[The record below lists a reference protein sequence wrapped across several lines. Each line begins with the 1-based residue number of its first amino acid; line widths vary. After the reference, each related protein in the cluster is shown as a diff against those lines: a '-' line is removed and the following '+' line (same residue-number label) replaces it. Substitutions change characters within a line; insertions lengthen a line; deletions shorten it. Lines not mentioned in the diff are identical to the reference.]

1 MHYPPDKPYASREFY
16 LGKEWC
22 DKHKGWHDIA
32 RNAVLSV
39 RRVDFDVEGF
49 KGQPRR
55 GIYLTEELRSLLANT
70 ALMRG
75 LSTSELVREAVHL
88 DYLNPIKLD
97 WRCMARCEKKRQ
109 IIVRFSPF
117 EWDWILSRCADMGL
131 SISQY
136 IRLIS
141 TAFIKP
147 LPQPLPI
154 ARKPFKAY
162 CLFLS
167 KEDSRE
173 FDRTASFY
181 GYTAPGLLRQLLSLP
196 CFPASQRLNAM
207 YLKRLLKPASFLTPI
222 N

>member
-1 MHYPPDKPYASREFY
+1 MHYPADKPYTSREFY

-22 DKHKGWHDIA
+22 DKHKDWHEIA
-32 RNAVLSV
+32 RRAVLSV

-55 GIYLTEELRSLLANT
+55 GLYVTSDLHSLLAKT
-70 ALMRG
+70 ALNRG

-117 EWDWILSRCADMGL
+117 EWDWILSRCADMGV

-136 IRLIS
+136 IRLTS
-141 TAFIKP
+141 SAFIPP
-147 LPQPLPI
+147 LGKPLPI
-154 ARKPFKAY
+154 ACKPFKAY

-167 KEDSRE
+167 KDNSNE
-173 FDRTASFY
+173 FERTASFY

-196 CFPASQRLNAM
+196 YFPVSHSLSAT

-222 N
+222 D

>member
-1 MHYPPDKPYASREFY
+1 MHYPADKPYTSREFY
-16 LGKEWC
+16 LGEEWC
-22 DKHKGWHDIA
+22 DKHKDWHDIA
-32 RNAVLSV
+32 RRAVLSV
-39 RRVDFDVEGF
+39 RRVDFDAEGF

-55 GIYLTEELRSLLANT
+55 GIYLTEELHSLLANT
-70 ALMRG
+70 ALNRG

-88 DYLNPIKLD
+88 DYLEPIKAD
-97 WRCMARCEKKRQ
+97 WRCMARCEKKKQ

-131 SISQY
+131 QISQY
-136 IRLIS
+136 VRLIS
-141 TAFIKP
+141 TAFVKP
-147 LPQPLPI
+147 LPKTLPI

-167 KEDSRE
+167 KDNSEE

-196 CFPASQRLNAM
+196 SFPPSQRLNAM